1 MKTTLKSTIYI
12 LVSILILSGCAS
24 IGETP
29 EITVSNYLNAMVEH
43 DSELIAT
50 LSTAD
55 WEMNAYLD
63 VDSLTN
69 VEANLDEL
77 SCETI
82 SLENDLAQ
90 VVCSGALILSYD
102 NEQQEIQ
109 MDQFTY
115 HLEKVNGR
123 WLVDDRK

>member
-1 MKTTLKSTIYI
+1 METTLKSTIYI
-12 LVSILILSGCAS
+12 LVSILILSGCTS
-24 IGETP
+24 IEETP

-43 DSELIAT
+43 DSELITT

-82 SLENDLAQ
+82 SLEDDLAQ

-115 HLEKVNGR
+115 HLEKVNGK

>member
-1 MKTTLKSTIYI
+1 M
-12 LVSILILSGCAS
+12 
-24 IGETP
+24 
-29 EITVSNYLNAMVEH
+29 SNYLNAMVEH
-43 DSELIAT
+43 DSELITT

-82 SLENDLAQ
+82 SLEDDLAQ

-115 HLEKVNGR
+115 HLEKVNGK